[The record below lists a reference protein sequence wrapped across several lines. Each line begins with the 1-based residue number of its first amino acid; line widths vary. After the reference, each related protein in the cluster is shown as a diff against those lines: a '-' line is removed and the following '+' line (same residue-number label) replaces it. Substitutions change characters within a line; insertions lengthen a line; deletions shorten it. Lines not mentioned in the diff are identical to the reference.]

1 MDTTQVYSICVV
13 SDIYD
18 TTCVEGE
25 GILLLPSTTTDTVHM
40 CESETFNGSDIKDAQ
55 TVVSG
60 VAVAELTL
68 SDRGE

>member
-1 MDTTQVYSICVV
+1 M
-13 SDIYD
+13 
-18 TTCVEGE
+18 EGE